1 MRHDLVGRG
10 VRLDAERGVGQQ
22 SDLGRWRLLHFA
34 VLAAVDVVLPHG
46 EIALLRQ
53 RMCDGAGVIAAERL
67 EFFSA
72 QSDDD
77 FIPDDN

>member
-1 MRHDLVGRG
+1 MASNPILAVG
-10 VRLDAERGVGQQ
+10 ACCI
-22 SDLGRWRLLHFA
+22 A

-46 EIALLRQ
+46 KIALLRQ